1 MMMQGWK
8 ILAQDRQGDS
18 IQQCPAGHIHL
29 DYGNL
34 TLRFRREEFL
44 AFAAWVGEAAANLSG
59 IPLASLPESWPRT
72 GFSKN

>member
-1 MMMQGWK
+1 MMQGWK

-34 TLRFRREEFL
+34 TLRFHQEEFL

-59 IPLASLPESWPRT
+59 NPLANLPASKIHPA
-72 GFSKN
+72 FSKN